1 MLSKI
6 SLVISNNDKEITT
19 ITKETST
26 APVELV
32 DSLQEFQK
40 LANDALTD
48 LIQQSGDSVE
58 PLTIEDVEDSD
69 SEEAD
74 AEDVQTPKKRRK

>member
-6 SLVISNNDKEITT
+6 SLVISNNDKEIRT

-26 APVELV
+26 APAELV

-58 PLTIEDVEDSD
+58 PLAIEGSLVYYLYLS
-69 SEEAD
+69 
-74 AEDVQTPKKRRK
+74 